1 MSRKESKTVRFI
13 KAPVRVLSK
22 AREFYIKS
30 MLRCAGEF
38 TYASAMGCP
47 APQSTSLPRSFSTN
61 SSVSSSYE
69 DFRELIRA
77 SSTRSLTGKTEV
89 EILQSKLSPGVK
101 VVPRSQT
108 VTIGRIDEDKP
119 CEFMEDVAINPNL
132 YPRSRSHAPSRKS
145 RMF

>member
-1 MSRKESKTVRFI
+1 MSQKESKTGRFI

-22 AREFYIKS
+22 ARDFYVKN

-47 APQSTSLPRSFSTN
+47 APQPTSFPRSFSV
-61 SSVSSSYE
+61 SSVSSSDE
-69 DFRELIRA
+69 DFLELIRA
-77 SSTRSLTGKTEV
+77 SSTRSLTGKTEA
-89 EILQSKLSPGVK
+89 EILQSKQSPGVK

-108 VTIGRIDEDKP
+108 VNIGRIDEDKP

-132 YPRSRSHAPSRKS
+132 YPRSRSYAPSRRSK
-145 RMF
+145 MF